1 MLLVEVQ
8 IGTAF
13 LEDILAKN
21 ITILNMYVLFDTEMP
36 LIETSLTDFFAQS
49 YKVICKNC
57 LLDIAYNLN
66 VS

>member
-1 MLLVEVQ
+1 
-8 IGTAF
+8 
-13 LEDILAKN
+13 
-21 ITILNMYVLFDTEMP
+21 MYFDTEMP